1 MSDPKRTSTPS
12 RKIVLATSAL
22 CHRLSSRLA
31 MLSLLDIS
39 ELGRQARRR

>member
-1 MSDPKRTSTPS
+1 MFDPKQTSTPS

-22 CHRLSSRLA
+22 CHRLSSQPA

-39 ELGRQARRR
+39 ELGRQAGRR